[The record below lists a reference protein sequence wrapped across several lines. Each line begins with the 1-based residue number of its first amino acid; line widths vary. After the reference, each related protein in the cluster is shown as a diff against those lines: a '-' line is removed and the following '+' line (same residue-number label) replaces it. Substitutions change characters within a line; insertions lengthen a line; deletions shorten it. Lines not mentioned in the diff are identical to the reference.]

1 MRFTELLT
9 SILLL
14 VLSMGVGAEL
24 KTFDCLIEPQMTIK
38 LGSPVQGIV
47 EEIPVRRGDTVV
59 KGQVVARL
67 QSALEQTSLEIAQ
80 TRYKYLESQFNRLT
94 VVKSK
99 SLTSDE
105 IVDQAKSQMDSA
117 RLEVKRREL
126 LLAQRSITSPV
137 NAVVVERL
145 LSPGEYVYEQTPILN
160 LAKTDELNVEVLL
173 PTAIYGRIEEG
184 MGAVVIPEAPLDDRY
199 QVTVSVID
207 KIMDAASSSFGVR
220 LILPNPD
227 LEIPAGLRCT
237 LEFDL

>member
-1 MRFTELLT
+1 MHRPRLCWFTLLFVFT
-9 SILLL
+9 L
-14 VLSMGVGAEL
+14 GAKAEL
-24 KTFDCLIEPQMTIK
+24 QTFDCLIEPQMTIK

-47 EEIPVRRGDTVV
+47 EEIPVRRGEIVV
-59 KGQVVARL
+59 QGQVVARL
-67 QSALEQTSLEIAQ
+67 QSDLEEISLEIAR

-105 IVDQAKSQMDSA
+105 IVDQAKSEMDSA

-137 NAVVVERL
+137 DAIVVERL
-145 LSPGEYVYEQTPILN
+145 LSPGEYVYEQTPLLN

-173 PTAIYGRIEEG
+173 PTAVYGRIEEG
-184 MGAVVIPEAPLDDRY
+184 MKAVVVPEAPLDNRY
-199 QVTVSVID
+199 VATVSVID
-207 KIMDAASSSFGVR
+207 KIMDAASSSFGVQ
-220 LILPNPD
+220 LVLPNPG

-237 LEFDL
+237 LELDL